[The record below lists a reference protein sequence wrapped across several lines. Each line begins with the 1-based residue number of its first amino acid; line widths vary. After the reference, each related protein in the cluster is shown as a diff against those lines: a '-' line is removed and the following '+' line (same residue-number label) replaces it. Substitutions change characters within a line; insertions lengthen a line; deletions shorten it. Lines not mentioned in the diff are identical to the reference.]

1 MATIIPFSI
10 YSVVRGGMFDSDF
23 YFVDIQMLDRVDRG
37 HSSVTRVVVCE
48 LANLSGPPGV
58 TKV

>member
-1 MATIIPFSI
+1 
-10 YSVVRGGMFDSDF
+10 MFDSDF